1 MALFHAFLNWK
12 RRIYYAH
19 HYIAVGGACMNVDMY
34 TKKTN
39 MNIVCVLR
47 LSDMPGELYKWEIV
61 ASNQWKN
68 VRVNRIHW
76 NHFQRSSK
84 VIIWLKYVLYKPL

>member
-34 TKKTN
+34 TKKDKHEHC
-39 MNIVCVLR
+39 VCI
-47 LSDMPGELYKWEIV
+47 E
-61 ASNQWKN
+61 AQWHAWWIIQMRN
-68 VRVNRIHW
+68 SGIESVRRMKKMCV
-76 NHFQRSSK
+76 
-84 VIIWLKYVLYKPL
+84 